1 MLNPKLIKMENLQYY
16 YDMVEKSIS
25 DLGVDP
31 AVCRGEK
38 EGQWSLKKGSASVWI
53 DIWHIEQE
61 NRAYFQVLAP
71 VMQVPPANQEEF
83 FKELLELNYT
93 LYGVAFVKYQ
103 DWVYVKLIR
112 ECDGMEQKEAAAT
125 INRVGWYADEYDDR
139 LKVKYGVVVGGRG

>member
-1 MLNPKLIKMENLQYY
+1 MENLQHYF
-16 YDMVEKSIS
+16 DMVEKSII

-38 EGQWSLKKGSASVWI
+38 PGQWSLKKGSASVWI

-61 NRAYFQVLAP
+61 KRAYFQVLAP
-71 VMQVPPANQEEF
+71 VMQVPEMNQQAF
-83 FKELLELNYT
+83 FQELLELNYT
-93 LYGVAFVKYQ
+93 LYGVAFVKFN

-112 ECDGMEQKEAAAT
+112 EIDGMEQKEAAAT
-125 INRVGWYADEYDDR
+125 INRVGWYADEYDDK